1 MGFGETLKEQNFFVN
16 QRKVRQ
22 TRKQH
27 QRDQCSKEIS
37 VETRFYLTEPSNSRI
52 SIFPFTYYASAGNS
66 RRAKTKHLVLLS
78 SGIENIYTTK
88 FRHNLLFLDSNTVKT
103 NLLFHIRNKNKPI
116 AILAIK
122 LKGKGKKLTSLKV
135 KPPIKLYNNTKN
147 ENTSVFIKRKLI
159 IYFLY
164 KLIFINFKNYKLKNP
179 ELTLMNQEKKEELL
193 LALVSKKDKNGEIP
207 ILYKLSGVTSK
218 SIKVVHNA
226 LTGYC
231 GFNSKEIGG
240 LNYFPELTTWVFLA
254 FPSKIFKGIESL
266 KDNKYGIQ
274 ISGFT
279 NQEIGQSFAQL
290 IVYAY
295 NISKNKKEQP
305 IIKKAA
311 KKLLDSLNSQD
322 EKEIKS
328 IIFIIPNMNKP
339 SSNYSYKFINFFINQ
354 HKFLTRWD
362 KPGILC

>member
-135 KPPIKLYNNTKN
+135 KPPIKLYNNTIN
-147 ENTSVFIKRKLI
+147 ENTFVFIKRKLI
-159 IYFLY
+159 TYFLY
-164 KLIFINFKNYKLKNP
+164 KLIF
-179 ELTLMNQEKKEELL
+179 LTN
-193 LALVSKKDKNGEIP
+193 V
-207 ILYKLSGVTSK
+207 
-218 SIKVVHNA
+218 
-226 LTGYC
+226 
-231 GFNSKEIGG
+231 
-240 LNYFPELTTWVFLA
+240 
-254 FPSKIFKGIESL
+254 
-266 KDNKYGIQ
+266 
-274 ISGFT
+274 
-279 NQEIGQSFAQL
+279 
-290 IVYAY
+290 
-295 NISKNKKEQP
+295 
-305 IIKKAA
+305 
-311 KKLLDSLNSQD
+311 
-322 EKEIKS
+322 
-328 IIFIIPNMNKP
+328 
-339 SSNYSYKFINFFINQ
+339 FINQ
-354 HKFLTRWD
+354 HKFLTRWN